1 MTKVREIYRCP
12 ICGNIVEVLHK
23 GAVLSCCG
31 QPMQLMDE
39 NSTDGAVEKHVPVLE
54 AVDGGY
60 RVRVGSAEHPMTPAH
75 YIEWI
80 ELLTP
85 TCVMRRE
92 LTPDDKPEALF
103 LLDGDCMGGDV
114 ACGAAAGDSGC
125 GVSARA
131 YCNLHGLWAKKI

>member
-1 MTKVREIYRCP
+1 
-12 ICGNIVEVLHK
+12 
-23 GAVLSCCG
+23 
-31 QPMQLMDE
+31 MQLMDE

>member
-1 MTKVREIYRCP
+1 
-12 ICGNIVEVLHK
+12 
-23 GAVLSCCG
+23 
-31 QPMQLMDE
+31 
-39 NSTDGAVEKHVPVLE
+39 
-54 AVDGGY
+54 
-60 RVRVGSAEHPMTPAH
+60 MTPAH